1 MRFPLTL
8 KFFLFA
14 ALVAIVP
21 LALVGEN
28 LVRIARDELKSA
40 ANEDLTGVAAQ
51 IRDQFDGFY
60 EGRWLAPLSVI
71 RSGVDNP
78 ELDVSQKVSLLTEGM
93 EQLPGVVALQLSV
106 EGADLPLMVT
116 DQAFSAR
123 LQEQGLDPLEMLRAP
138 GALVTNIAGTGQYG
152 RPLISQVDAT
162 GDWIATLAL
171 PMESRIAGRKLT
183 LVARIDLAALR
194 DTLEAHPFRQR
205 GEITVVDH
213 AGRTSLVDRPEVIN
227 DRAIVA
233 SAMPLIVAGARAD
246 ALESYVR
253 PDGMQMLGAYAFPDW
268 FPWAIV
274 TELSEEN
281 AYAVIHEMMQSILIV
296 GAFGFAAASAAALI
310 FSRGLTG
317 PILKIGRVAD
327 RIGQGDFAA
336 RVADV
341 RSRDEIG
348 DLSKRINIMA
358 GELGER
364 LELMKFVSH
373 ETVSAIQ
380 AREGET
386 MSRGGERRAVTM
398 LFSDIR
404 GYTAF
409 SETVSPEE
417 VIQVLNQYF
426 EVQAEIVERHGG
438 DIDKFVGDE
447 LMAMFTG
454 DEKEQRAVSCA
465 VEIEKALAAF
475 MQSQQASA
483 ALEVGIGMAS
493 GEVVL
498 GAMGARD
505 RMDYTVLGST
515 VNLAARLCSQ
525 AGPGQVLLEEDTRAA
540 LGDGATQFEITPLPP
555 VSLKGI
561 SKPVPIFAARGLAG
575 APATDTPAKAV

>member
-51 IRDQFDGFY
+51 IRGEFDGFY
-60 EGRWLAPLSVI
+60 EGRWLTPLSVI

-78 ELDVSQKVSLLTEGM
+78 ELDVTQKVSLLTQGM

-106 EGADLPLMVT
+106 QGADFPLMVT
-116 DQAFSAR
+116 DQAFANR
-123 LQEQGLDPLEMLRAP
+123 LAENGLDPMEVLRAS
-138 GALVTNIAGTGQYG
+138 GELVSNIESTGQYG

-162 GDWIATLAL
+162 GDWLATLAL
-171 PMESRIAGRKLT
+171 PMDSRIAGRQLT
-183 LVARIDLAALR
+183 LVAKIDLAALR
-194 DTLEAHPFRQR
+194 KSFESHPFRQR
-205 GEITVVDH
+205 GEITIVDH
-213 AGRTSLVDRPEVIN
+213 AGRSALVDTPRVMTE
-227 DRAIVA
+227 RSIVS

-253 PDGMQMLGAYAFPDW
+253 PDGTVMLGAYAFPDW
-268 FPWAIV
+268 FPWAVV
-274 TELSEEN
+274 TELSEKN
-281 AYAVIHEMMQSILIV
+281 AYAVIYEMMRSILIV

-317 PILKIGRVAD
+317 PILKIGRVAEQ
-327 RIGQGDFAA
+327 IGRGEFSA
-336 RVADV
+336 RVENV
-341 RSRDEIG
+341 RARDEIG
-348 DLSKRINIMA
+348 DLSKRINEMA
-358 GELGER
+358 GQLGER
-364 LELMKFVSH
+364 LELMKFVSN
-373 ETVSAIQ
+373 ETMTAIQ
-380 AREGET
+380 ARDGES

-417 VIQVLNQYF
+417 VILVLNQYF
-426 EVQAEIVERHGG
+426 EVQTEIVERHGG

-454 DEKEQRAVSCA
+454 EDKELRATRCA
-465 VEIEKALAAF
+465 VEIAEALAAF
-475 MQSQQASA
+475 MKSRQANA
-483 ALEVGIGMAS
+483 ALAVGIGMAS

-515 VNLAARLCSQ
+515 VNLAARLCSK
-525 AGPGQVLLEEDTRAA
+525 AEPGQVLLEEATRQAVGEDPA
-540 LGDGATQFEITPLPP
+540 ISIETLPP
-555 VSLKGI
+555 VALKGI
-561 SKPVPIFAARGLAG
+561 AAPVPIYG
-575 APATDTPAKAV
+575 AHLKS

>member
-14 ALVAIVP
+14 ALVAVVP

-51 IRDQFDGFY
+51 IRDEFDSLFQGL
-60 EGRWLAPLSVI
+60 WLAPLSVI

-78 ELDVSQKVSLLTEGM
+78 ELDVTQKVSLLTEGM
-93 EQLPGVVALQLSV
+93 EQMADVVALQLSV
-106 EGADLPLMVT
+106 EGADLPLLVQ
-116 DQAFSAR
+116 DQAFSEKLAAK
-123 LQEQGLDPLEMLRAP
+123 GLDPVSVLSTPSVLI
-138 GALVTNIAGTGQYG
+138 TNIAETGQYG
-152 RPLISQVDAT
+152 RPLISRIAET

-183 LVARIDLAALR
+183 LAARIDLGALR
-194 DTLEAHPFRQR
+194 SRVEDHPFHRR
-205 GEITVVDH
+205 GQITVVDH
-213 AGRTSLVDRPEVIN
+213 AGRTALVDQVRVLSGHSL
-227 DRAIVA
+227 VA

-246 ALESYVR
+246 ALQSYTR
-253 PDGMQMLGAYAFPDW
+253 ADGTVMLGAYAFPDW
-268 FPWAIV
+268 FPWAVI
-274 TELSEEN
+274 TELSEES
-281 AYAVIHEMMQSILIV
+281 AYAVVQQMMERILLV
-296 GAFGFAAASAAALI
+296 GALGFAAASAAALL

-317 PILKIGRVAD
+317 PILKIGRVAEL
-327 RIGQGDFAA
+327 IGQGEFSA
-336 RVADV
+336 RVENV

-348 DLSKRINIMA
+348 DLSKRINVMA
-358 GELGER
+358 GQLGER

-373 ETVSAIQ
+373 ETMTAIQ
-380 AREGET
+380 AMGGET

-404 GYTAF
+404 GYTAY
-409 SETVSPEE
+409 SETVSPEQ
-417 VIQVLNQYF
+417 VIEVLNRYF
-426 EVQAEIVERHGG
+426 EIQSEIVERHGG

-454 DEKEQRAVSCA
+454 EEKELRAARCA
-465 VEIEKALAAF
+465 VEIAQTLADT
-475 MQSQQASA
+475 MGTQQRDV
-483 ALEVGIGMAS
+483 LEVGIGIAS
-493 GEVVL
+493 GDAVL

-525 AGPGQVLLEEDTRAA
+525 AAPGQVLI
-540 LGDGATQFEITPLPP
+540 DGATQAVIEKAEEIRLTALEP
-555 VSLKGI
+555 VTLKGI
-561 SKPVPIFAARGLAG
+561 ADPVPVYS
-575 APATDTPAKAV
+575 ATQS